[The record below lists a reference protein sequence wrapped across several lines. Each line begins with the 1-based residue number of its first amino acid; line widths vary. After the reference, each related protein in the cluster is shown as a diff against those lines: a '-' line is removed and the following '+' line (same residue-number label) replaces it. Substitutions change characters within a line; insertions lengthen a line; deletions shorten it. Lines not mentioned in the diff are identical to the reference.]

1 VKKNPKRPLQR
12 EQQKVDG
19 SRVVSRILE
28 VRQLS
33 AFFYLNRKVI
43 KAVDNVNLYVDEGET
58 VGLAGESGCGKSTLA
73 SSVMQLIPH
82 PGRIVSGE
90 ILFRGQ
96 ELLKCSEQ
104 VLQDIRGNRLSLIF
118 QDPSSYLNPTVS
130 IGMQICDVIMAHT
143 PVDAREAKRL
153 TVDLLG
159 SLGIPEPVHRFH
171 SYPHELSGGMKQR
184 VLIAMAISCD
194 PDLVIAD
201 EPTTALDVTIQRQI
215 LELIKEKV
223 IGEGSS
229 LLFITHDL
237 SILAEICDRIYTMYA
252 GRVVE
257 TASTVE
263 FFHNPLHPYTRKL
276 LSAIPRHDVKKP
288 LAEITGSPPRLD
300 NLPPGCSFYP
310 RCDLRSERCLEVRP
324 ELRELE
330 MKHWVSCHNV

>member
-1 VKKNPKRPLQR
+1 
-12 EQQKVDG
+12 
-19 SRVVSRILE
+19 
-28 VRQLS
+28 
-33 AFFYLNRKVI
+33 
-43 KAVDNVNLYVDEGET
+43 
-58 VGLAGESGCGKSTLA
+58 
-73 SSVMQLIPH
+73 MQLIPH

-96 ELLKCSEQ
+96 ELVKCSEQ
-104 VLQDIRGNRLSLIF
+104 VLRDIRGNRLSLIF

-130 IGMQICDVIMAHT
+130 IGIQICDVIMAHN
-143 PVDAREAKRL
+143 PVDAREAKHR
-153 TVDLLG
+153 TVELLN
-159 SLGIPEPVHRFH
+159 SLGIPEPAHRFH

-201 EPTTALDVTIQRQI
+201 EPTTSLDVTIQRQI

-257 TASTVE
+257 TARTVE
-263 FFHNPLHPYTRKL
+263 FFHTPLHPYTRKL

-288 LAEITGSPPRLD
+288 LAEITGSPPSLD
-300 NLPPGCSFYP
+300 DLPPGCSFYP
-310 RCDLRSERCLEVRP
+310 RCDLRSELCLKARP

>member
-1 VKKNPKRPLQR
+1 
-12 EQQKVDG
+12 
-19 SRVVSRILE
+19 VSRILE
-28 VRQLS
+28 VKQLS
-33 AFFYLNRKVI
+33 AQFPLNQKII
-43 KAVDNVNLYVDEGET
+43 KAVDSVDLYIDEGET

-73 SSVMQLIPH
+73 FSMMQLVPP
-82 PGRIVSGE
+82 PGKIVSGE
-90 ILFRGQ
+90 VFFRGQ
-96 ELLKCSEQ
+96 DLVHGSEQ
-104 VLQDIRGNRLSLIF
+104 VLRGIRGNRLSLIF

-130 IGMQICDVIMAHT
+130 IGMQICDVIIAHNS
-143 PVDAREAKRL
+143 VDAREAKRR
-153 TVDLLG
+153 TVELLN
-159 SLGIPEPVHRFH
+159 SLGIPEPAQRFH

-223 IGEGSS
+223 IREGSA

-257 TASTVE
+257 TAPTVE
-263 FFHNPLHPYTRKL
+263 FFQNPLHPYTRKL
-276 LSAIPRHDVKKP
+276 LNAIPRHDLKRP
-288 LAEITGSPPRLD
+288 LAEITGFPPSLD

-310 RCDLRSERCLEVRP
+310 RCDLRSERCQEVRP
-324 ELRELE
+324 ELRELKRE
-330 MKHWVSCHNV
+330 HWVSCHNV

>member
-1 VKKNPKRPLQR
+1 
-12 EQQKVDG
+12 
-19 SRVVSRILE
+19 VSRILE
-28 VRQLS
+28 VTQLS
-33 AFFYLNRKVI
+33 AQFPLNQKII
-43 KAVDNVNLYVDEGET
+43 KAVDSVDLYIDEGET

-73 SSVMQLIPH
+73 FSMMQLVPP
-82 PGRIVSGE
+82 PGKIVSGKVF
-90 ILFRGQ
+90 FRGQ
-96 ELLKCSEQ
+96 DLVHGSEQ
-104 VLQDIRGNRLSLIF
+104 VLRGIRGNRLSLIF

-130 IGMQICDVIMAHT
+130 IGMQICDVIMAHNS
-143 PVDAREAKRL
+143 VDAREAKRR
-153 TVDLLG
+153 TVELLN
-159 SLGIPEPVHRFH
+159 SLGIPEPAQRFH

-223 IGEGSS
+223 IREGSA

-257 TASTVE
+257 TAPTVE
-263 FFHNPLHPYTRKL
+263 FFQNPLHPYTRKL
-276 LSAIPRHDVKKP
+276 LNAIPRHDLKRP
-288 LAEITGSPPRLD
+288 LAEITGFPPSLD

-310 RCDLRSERCLEVRP
+310 RCDLRSKRCQEVRP
-324 ELRELE
+324 ELRELKRE
-330 MKHWVSCHNV
+330 HWVSCHNA

>member
-1 VKKNPKRPLQR
+1 MKKYHKHTPSKERA
-12 EQQKVDG
+12 KVNG
-19 SRVVSRILE
+19 SRAAPRILE

-33 AFFYLNRKVI
+33 ASFYLNRKVI
-43 KAVDNVNLYVDEGET
+43 KAVDTVDLYVDEGET

-73 SSVMQLIPH
+73 SSVMKLIPY
-82 PGRIVSGE
+82 PGRIVSGK

-104 VLQDIRGNRLSLIF
+104 DLQDIRGNRLTLIF

-130 IGMQICDVIMAHT
+130 IGMQICDVIMAHN
-143 PVDAREAKRL
+143 PVDAREAKRR
-153 TVDLLG
+153 TVELLG
-159 SLGIPEPVHRFH
+159 SLGIPEPAHRFH

-237 SILAEICDRIYTMYA
+237 SILAEICDRVYTMYA

-257 TASTVE
+257 TAHTVE

-276 LSAIPRHDVKKP
+276 LSAIPRYDVKKP
-288 LAEITGSPPRLD
+288 LAEIPGSPPSLD
-300 NLPPGCSFYP
+300 DLPPGCSFYP
-310 RCDLRSERCLEVRP
+310 RCDFRLERCLELRP
-324 ELRELE
+324 ELRELG

>member
-1 VKKNPKRPLQR
+1 M
-12 EQQKVDG
+12 
-19 SRVVSRILE
+19 SRILE
-28 VRQLS
+28 VKQLS
-33 AFFYLNRKVI
+33 AQFELNQKII
-43 KAVDNVNLYVDEGET
+43 KAVDSVDLYIEEGET

-73 SSVMQLIPH
+73 FSMMQLVPP
-82 PGRIVSGE
+82 PGKIISGE
-90 ILFRGQ
+90 VFFRGQ
-96 ELLKCSEQ
+96 DLIHGSEQ
-104 VLQDIRGNRLSLIF
+104 VLRGIRGNRLSLIF

-130 IGMQICDVIMAHT
+130 IGMQICDVIIAHNS
-143 PVDAREAKRL
+143 VDAREAKRKA
-153 TVDLLG
+153 VVLLD
-159 SLGIPEPVHRFH
+159 SLGIPEPAQRFH

-223 IGEGSS
+223 ISEGSA

-257 TASTVE
+257 TAPTVE
-263 FFHNPLHPYTRKL
+263 FFQNPLHPYTRKL
-276 LSAIPRHDVKKP
+276 LNAIPRHDLKRP
-288 LAEITGSPPRLD
+288 LAEIPGFPPSLD

-310 RCDLRSERCLEVRP
+310 RCDLRLESCQEVRP
-324 ELRELE
+324 ELREL
-330 MKHWVSCHNV
+330 KRGHWVSCHNV

>member
-1 VKKNPKRPLQR
+1 M
-12 EQQKVDG
+12 
-19 SRVVSRILE
+19 VVSRILE

-43 KAVDNVNLYVDEGET
+43 KAVDNVDLYVDKGET

-73 SSVMQLIPH
+73 FSLMQLIPH

-90 ILFRGQ
+90 ILFQGQ
-96 ELLKCSEQ
+96 ELSKCSQQ
-104 VLQDIRGNRLSLIF
+104 VLQGIRGNRLSLIF

-130 IGMQICDVIMAHT
+130 IGMQICDVIMSHN
-143 PVDAREAKRL
+143 VVNAREAKRR
-153 TVDLLG
+153 TVELLG
-159 SLGIPEPVHRFH
+159 SLGIPEPAYRFY

-215 LELIKEKV
+215 LELIKDKV
-223 IGEGSS
+223 VGKGLS

-252 GRVVE
+252 GRIVE
-257 TASTVE
+257 TAHTVE
-263 FFHNPLHPYTRKL
+263 FFHNPFHPYTKKL
-276 LSAIPRHDVKKP
+276 LNAIPRHDVKKP
-288 LAEITGSPPRLD
+288 LAEIPGSPPSLD
-300 NLPPGCSFYP
+300 DLPPGCSFYP
-310 RCDLRSERCLEVRP
+310 RCDLRSEQCLEVRP
-324 ELRELE
+324 ELRKLGI
-330 MKHWVSCHNV
+330 KHWVSCHNV

>member
-1 VKKNPKRPLQR
+1 VQKLKKRRPSR
-12 EQQKVDG
+12 IQKKEVETSTG
-19 SRVVSRILE
+19 SRILDVNE
-28 VRQLS
+28 VS

-43 KAVDNVNLYVDEGET
+43 KAVDRVSMYIDEGET

-73 SSVMQLIPH
+73 SAVMQLIPH

-90 ILFRGQ
+90 IFFRGQ
-96 ELLKCSEQ
+96 KLVERGEQ
-104 VLQDIRGNRLSLIF
+104 VMRDIRGNRLSLIF

-130 IGMQICDVIMAHT
+130 VGTQICDVITAHT
-143 PVDAREAKRL
+143 QIEKRAAKKK
-153 TVDLLG
+153 TVELLG
-159 SLGIPEPVHRFH
+159 SLGIPEPGHRFN

-223 IGEGSS
+223 IGRGSA

-257 TASTVE
+257 TAHTVE

-276 LSAIPRHDVKKP
+276 LSAIPRHDVKKT
-288 LAEITGSPPRLD
+288 LAEIPGSPPSLD
-300 NLPPGCSFYP
+300 DLPPGCSFYP
-310 RCDLRSERCLEVRP
+310 RCDLRSERCVKERP
-324 ELRELE
+324 ELRELKT
-330 MKHWVSCHNV
+330 KHWVSCHNV

>member
-1 VKKNPKRPLQR
+1 
-12 EQQKVDG
+12 
-19 SRVVSRILE
+19 VSRILE
-28 VRQLS
+28 VTQLS
-33 AFFYLNRKVI
+33 AQFPLNQKII
-43 KAVDNVNLYVDEGET
+43 KAVDSVDLYIDEGET

-73 SSVMQLIPH
+73 FSMMQLVPP
-82 PGRIVSGE
+82 PGKIVSGE
-90 ILFRGQ
+90 VFFRGQ
-96 ELLKCSEQ
+96 DLVHGSEQ
-104 VLQDIRGNRLSLIF
+104 VLRGIRGNRLSLIF

-130 IGMQICDVIMAHT
+130 IGMQICDVIMAHNS
-143 PVDAREAKRL
+143 VDAREAKRR
-153 TVDLLG
+153 TVELLN
-159 SLGIPEPVHRFH
+159 SLGIPEPAQRFH

-223 IGEGSS
+223 IREGSA

-257 TASTVE
+257 TAPTVE
-263 FFHNPLHPYTRKL
+263 FFQNPLHPYTRKL
-276 LSAIPRHDVKKP
+276 LNAIPRHDLKRP
-288 LAEITGSPPRLD
+288 LAEITGFPPSLD

-310 RCDLRSERCLEVRP
+310 RCDLRSERCQEIRP
-324 ELRELE
+324 ELRELKRE
-330 MKHWVSCHNV
+330 HWVSCHNV

>member
-1 VKKNPKRPLQR
+1 
-12 EQQKVDG
+12 
-19 SRVVSRILE
+19 VSRILE
-28 VRQLS
+28 VTQLS
-33 AFFYLNRKVI
+33 AQFPLNQKII
-43 KAVDNVNLYVDEGET
+43 KAVDSVDLYIDEGET

-73 SSVMQLIPH
+73 FSMMQLVPP
-82 PGRIVSGE
+82 PGKIVSGE
-90 ILFRGQ
+90 VFFRGQ
-96 ELLKCSEQ
+96 DLVHGSEQ
-104 VLQDIRGNRLSLIF
+104 VLRGIRGNRLSLIF

-130 IGMQICDVIMAHT
+130 IGMQICDVIMAHNS
-143 PVDAREAKRL
+143 VDAREAKRR
-153 TVDLLG
+153 TVELLN
-159 SLGIPEPVHRFH
+159 SLGIPEPAQRFH

-223 IGEGSS
+223 IREGSA

-257 TASTVE
+257 TAPTVE
-263 FFHNPLHPYTRKL
+263 FFQNPLHPYTRKL
-276 LSAIPRHDVKKP
+276 LNAIPRHDLKRP
-288 LAEITGSPPRLD
+288 LAEITGFPPSLD

-310 RCDLRSERCLEVRP
+310 RCDLRSERCQEVRP
-324 ELRELE
+324 ELRELKRE
-330 MKHWVSCHNV
+330 HWVSCHNV

>member
-1 VKKNPKRPLQR
+1 M
-12 EQQKVDG
+12 
-19 SRVVSRILE
+19 SRILE
-28 VRQLS
+28 VTQLS
-33 AFFYLNRKVI
+33 AQFPLNQKII
-43 KAVDNVNLYVDEGET
+43 KAVDSVDLYIDEGET

-73 SSVMQLIPH
+73 FSMMQLVPP
-82 PGRIVSGE
+82 PGKIVSGE
-90 ILFRGQ
+90 VFFRGQ
-96 ELLKCSEQ
+96 DLVHGSEQ
-104 VLQDIRGNRLSLIF
+104 VLRGIRGNRLSLIF

-130 IGMQICDVIMAHT
+130 IGMQICDVIMAHNS
-143 PVDAREAKRL
+143 VDAREAKRR
-153 TVDLLG
+153 TVELLN
-159 SLGIPEPVHRFH
+159 SLGIPEPAQRFH

-223 IGEGSS
+223 IREGSA

-257 TASTVE
+257 TAPTVE
-263 FFHNPLHPYTRKL
+263 FFQNPLHPYTRKL
-276 LSAIPRHDVKKP
+276 LNAIPRHDLKRP
-288 LAEITGSPPRLD
+288 LAEIAGFPSSLA

-310 RCDLRSERCLEVRP
+310 RCDLRSERCQEIRP
-324 ELRELE
+324 ELRELKRE
-330 MKHWVSCHNV
+330 HWVSCHNV

>member
-1 VKKNPKRPLQR
+1 M
-12 EQQKVDG
+12 
-19 SRVVSRILE
+19 SRILN
-28 VRQLS
+28 Q
-33 AFFYLNRKVI
+33 KII
-43 KAVDNVNLYVDEGET
+43 KAVDSVDLYIDEGET

-73 SSVMQLIPH
+73 FSMMQLVPP
-82 PGRIVSGE
+82 PGKIVSGE
-90 ILFRGQ
+90 VFFRGQ
-96 ELLKCSEQ
+96 DLVHGSEQ
-104 VLQDIRGNRLSLIF
+104 VLRGIRGNRLSLIF

-130 IGMQICDVIMAHT
+130 IGMQICDVIMAHNS
-143 PVDAREAKRL
+143 VDAREAKRR
-153 TVDLLG
+153 TVELLN
-159 SLGIPEPVHRFH
+159 SLGIPEPAQRFH

-223 IGEGSS
+223 IREGSA

-257 TASTVE
+257 TAPTVE
-263 FFHNPLHPYTRKL
+263 FFQNPLHPYTRKL
-276 LSAIPRHDVKKP
+276 LNAIPRHDLKRP
-288 LAEITGSPPRLD
+288 LAEITGFPPSLD

-310 RCDLRSERCLEVRP
+310 RCDLRSERCQEIRP
-324 ELRELE
+324 ELRELKRE
-330 MKHWVSCHNV
+330 HWVSCHNV

>member
-1 VKKNPKRPLQR
+1 VQKLRKRLPSRKQR
-12 EQQKVDG
+12 KEVEKRAG
-19 SRVVSRILE
+19 SRILE
-28 VRQLS
+28 VRGLS
-33 AFFYLNRKVI
+33 AFFYLNRKII
-43 KAVDNVNLYVDEGET
+43 KAVDQVSMYIDEGET

-73 SSVMQLIPH
+73 SAMMQLIPY

-96 ELLKCSEQ
+96 KLVERGEK
-104 VLQDIRGNRLSLIF
+104 VLRDVRGNRLSLIF

-130 IGMQICDVIMAHT
+130 IGTQICDVIMAHN
-143 PVDAREAKRL
+143 PVEKKTAKRK
-153 TVDLLG
+153 TVELLG
-159 SLGIPEPVHRFH
+159 SLGIPEPAHRFH

-223 IGEGSS
+223 IGKGSA

-257 TASTVE
+257 TARTVE

-276 LSAIPRHDVKKP
+276 LSAIPRHDIKKT
-288 LAEITGSPPRLD
+288 LAEIPGSPPSLD
-300 NLPPGCSFYP
+300 DLPPGCSFYP
-310 RCDLRSERCLEVRP
+310 RCDLRSERCLKEIP
-324 ELRELE
+324 ELRELRT
-330 MKHWVSCHNV
+330 KHWVSCHNV

>member
-1 VKKNPKRPLQR
+1 M
-12 EQQKVDG
+12 
-19 SRVVSRILE
+19 SRILE
-28 VRQLS
+28 VTQLS
-33 AFFYLNRKVI
+33 AQFPLNQKII
-43 KAVDNVNLYVDEGET
+43 KAVDSVDLYIDEGET

-73 SSVMQLIPH
+73 FSMMQLVPP
-82 PGRIVSGE
+82 PGKIVSGE
-90 ILFRGQ
+90 VFFRDQDLVHG
-96 ELLKCSEQ
+96 SEQ
-104 VLQDIRGNRLSLIF
+104 VLRGIRGNRLSLIF

-130 IGMQICDVIMAHT
+130 IGMQICDVIMAHNS
-143 PVDAREAKRL
+143 VDAREAKRR
-153 TVDLLG
+153 TVELLN
-159 SLGIPEPVHRFH
+159 SLGIPEPAQRFH

-223 IGEGSS
+223 IREGSA

-257 TASTVE
+257 TAPTVE
-263 FFHNPLHPYTRKL
+263 FFQNPLHPYTRKL
-276 LSAIPRHDVKKP
+276 LNAIPRHDLKRP
-288 LAEITGSPPRLD
+288 LAEITGFPPSLD

-310 RCDLRSERCLEVRP
+310 RCDLRSERCQEIRP
-324 ELRELE
+324 ELRELKRE
-330 MKHWVSCHNV
+330 HWVSCHNV

>member
-1 VKKNPKRPLQR
+1 M
-12 EQQKVDG
+12 
-19 SRVVSRILE
+19 SRILE
-28 VRQLS
+28 VTQLS
-33 AFFYLNRKVI
+33 AQFPLNQKII
-43 KAVDNVNLYVDEGET
+43 KAVDSVDLYIDEGET

-73 SSVMQLIPH
+73 FSMMQLVPP
-82 PGRIVSGE
+82 PGKIVSGE
-90 ILFRGQ
+90 VFFRGQ
-96 ELLKCSEQ
+96 DLVHGSEQ
-104 VLQDIRGNRLSLIF
+104 VLRGIRGNRLSLIF

-130 IGMQICDVIMAHT
+130 IGMQICDVIMAHNS
-143 PVDAREAKRL
+143 VDAREAKRR
-153 TVDLLG
+153 TVELLN
-159 SLGIPEPVHRFH
+159 SLGIPEPAQRFH

-223 IGEGSS
+223 IREGSA

-257 TASTVE
+257 TAPTVE
-263 FFHNPLHPYTRKL
+263 FFQNPLHPYTRKL
-276 LSAIPRHDVKKP
+276 LNAIPRHDLKRP
-288 LAEITGSPPRLD
+288 LAEIAGFPPSLD

-310 RCDLRSERCLEVRP
+310 RCDLRSERCQEIRP
-324 ELRELE
+324 ELRELKRE
-330 MKHWVSCHNV
+330 HWVSCHNV

>member
-1 VKKNPKRPLQR
+1 
-12 EQQKVDG
+12 
-19 SRVVSRILE
+19 VSRILE
-28 VRQLS
+28 VKQLS
-33 AFFYLNRKVI
+33 AQFPLNQKII
-43 KAVDNVNLYVDEGET
+43 KAVDSVDLYIDEGET

-73 SSVMQLIPH
+73 FSMMQLVPP
-82 PGRIVSGE
+82 PGKIVSGE
-90 ILFRGQ
+90 VFFRGQ
-96 ELLKCSEQ
+96 DLVHGSEQ
-104 VLQDIRGNRLSLIF
+104 VLRGIRGNRLSLIF

-130 IGMQICDVIMAHT
+130 IGMQICDVIMAHNS
-143 PVDAREAKRL
+143 VDAREAKRR
-153 TVDLLG
+153 TVELLN
-159 SLGIPEPVHRFH
+159 SLGIPEPAQRFH

-223 IGEGSS
+223 IREGSA

-257 TASTVE
+257 TAPTVE
-263 FFHNPLHPYTRKL
+263 FFQNPLHPYTRKL
-276 LSAIPRHDVKKP
+276 LNAIPRHDLKRP
-288 LAEITGSPPRLD
+288 LAEITGFPPSLD

-310 RCDLRSERCLEVRP
+310 RCDLRSERCQEVRP
-324 ELRELE
+324 GLRELKRE
-330 MKHWVSCHNV
+330 HWVSCHNV

>member
-1 VKKNPKRPLQR
+1 
-12 EQQKVDG
+12 
-19 SRVVSRILE
+19 VSRILE
-28 VRQLS
+28 VKQLS
-33 AFFYLNRKVI
+33 AQFPLNQKII
-43 KAVDNVNLYVDEGET
+43 KAVDSVDLYIDEGET

-73 SSVMQLIPH
+73 FSMMQLVPP
-82 PGRIVSGE
+82 PGKIVSGE
-90 ILFRGQ
+90 VFFRGQ
-96 ELLKCSEQ
+96 DLVHGSEQ
-104 VLQDIRGNRLSLIF
+104 VLRGFRGNRLSLIF

-130 IGMQICDVIMAHT
+130 IGMQICDVIMAHNS
-143 PVDAREAKRL
+143 VDAREAKRR
-153 TVDLLG
+153 TVELLN
-159 SLGIPEPVHRFH
+159 SLGIPEPAQRFH

-223 IGEGSS
+223 IREGSA

-257 TASTVE
+257 TAPTVE
-263 FFHNPLHPYTRKL
+263 FFQNPLHPYTRKL
-276 LSAIPRHDVKKP
+276 LNAIPRHDLKRP
-288 LAEITGSPPRLD
+288 LAEITGFPPSLD

-310 RCDLRSERCLEVRP
+310 RCDLRSERCQEVRP
-324 ELRELE
+324 GLRELKRE
-330 MKHWVSCHNV
+330 HWVSCHNV

>member
-1 VKKNPKRPLQR
+1 M
-12 EQQKVDG
+12 
-19 SRVVSRILE
+19 SRILE
-28 VRQLS
+28 VTQLS
-33 AFFYLNRKVI
+33 AQFPLNQKII
-43 KAVDNVNLYVDEGET
+43 KAVDSVDLYIDEGET

-73 SSVMQLIPH
+73 FSMMQLVPP
-82 PGRIVSGE
+82 PGKIVSGE
-90 ILFRGQ
+90 VFFRGQ
-96 ELLKCSEQ
+96 DLVHGSEQ
-104 VLQDIRGNRLSLIF
+104 VLRGIRGNRLSLIF

-130 IGMQICDVIMAHT
+130 IGMQICDVIMAHNS
-143 PVDAREAKRL
+143 VDAREAKRR
-153 TVDLLG
+153 TVELLN
-159 SLGIPEPVHRFH
+159 SLGIPEPAQRFH

-223 IGEGSS
+223 IREGSA

-257 TASTVE
+257 TAPTVE
-263 FFHNPLHPYTRKL
+263 FFQNPLHPYTRKL
-276 LSAIPRHDVKKP
+276 LNAIPRHDLKRP
-288 LAEITGSPPRLD
+288 LAEITGFPPSLD

-310 RCDLRSERCLEVRP
+310 RCDLRSERCQEVRP
-324 ELRELE
+324 ELRELKRE
-330 MKHWVSCHNV
+330 HWVSCHNV